1 MIDLKEDEFLVTDWT
16 GKSYKM
22 KRCPL
27 PPPNP
32 PPPTSSSSSTAS
44 IAAIGEV
51 GSHLRRW

>member
-22 KRCPL
+22 KRCP
-27 PPPNP
+27 PPNP
-32 PPPTSSSSSTAS
+32 PPPTSSSSLTAS